1 MSPRLATPEA
11 DVRWTVVAQGI
22 VSPEGPAVAADGSVL
37 LVSRWTGRVMRVDPF
52 GRVTEVLQT
61 EGKPQAVVTLASGD
75 LLVADAKRP
84 ALLRVPR
91 SSWAPQEVRAGE
103 AGVCEELL
111 THCEGRSLLGP
122 NDLCCTPAGVVYLT
136 DPGLVLGEP
145 GQVLRVDLS
154 ALLGDPSGP
163 RGDCSREGSRALD
176 ATRLVATRLV
186 ATRLVDGLL
195 FPNGITMTADGRF
208 LLVAESWT
216 HRIWRYALED
226 QGRRL
231 GPASLF
237 HEFPD
242 HYPDGMAF
250 DSEGNLLV
258 ALHGSGH
265 LQVLRAD
272 GTRAATIPVGGVGC
286 TNVVFGGS
294 DFRTLYVTEDEQ
306 QALLKTRWHCPGQR
320 AASRSMAG

>member
-1 MSPRLATPEA
+1 MSARLATQEA

-61 EGKPQAVVTLASGD
+61 EGKPQAVVTLVSGD

-91 SSWAPQEVRAGE
+91 SSWAPQDVRARE
-103 AGVCEELL
+103 AGLCDELL
-111 THCEGRSLLGP
+111 THCEGRPLLGP
-122 NDLCCTPAGVVYLT
+122 NDLCCTPSGVVYLT
-136 DPGLVLGEP
+136 DPGLVLHEP
-145 GQVLRVDLS
+145 GQVLRVDL
-154 ALLGDPSGP
+154 AGLLGGP
-163 RGDCSREGSRALD
+163 GKAHGNHNREDLRAP
-176 ATRLVATRLV
+176 V

-226 QGRRL
+226 EGRRL

-258 ALHGSGH
+258 ALHGSGR

-272 GTRAATIPVGGVGC
+272 GTLAATIPVGGVGC

-294 DFRTLYVTEDEQ
+294 DFQTLYVTEDEQ

-320 AASRSMAG
+320 AYSRSLAG

>member
-1 MSPRLATPEA
+1 MSARLATQEA

-91 SSWAPQEVRAGE
+91 SSWAPQDVRAGE

-163 RGDCSREGSRALD
+163 RGDCSREGSRAL
-176 ATRLVATRLV
+176 V
-186 ATRLVDGLL
+186 ATRLVDRLL

-272 GTRAATIPVGGVGC
+272 GTLAATIPVGGVGC

-294 DFRTLYVTEDEQ
+294 DFQTLYVTEDEQ
-306 QALLKTRWHCPGQR
+306 QALLKTRWYCPGQR
-320 AASRSMAG
+320 AASRSMVG

>member
-11 DVRWTVVAQGI
+11 DVRWTVVARGI

-52 GRVTEVLQT
+52 GRVTEVVQT

-103 AGVCEELL
+103 AEVCEELL
-111 THCEGRSLLGP
+111 THSDGRALLGP

-136 DPGLVLGEP
+136 DPGLVLDEP

-154 ALLGDPSGP
+154 DLLGDPSGP
-163 RGDCSREGSRALD
+163 RGDISREGSRALVD
-176 ATRLVATRLV
+176 TQLVATRLV
-186 ATRLVDGLL
+186 NGLL

-272 GTRAATIPVGGVGC
+272 GTLAATIPVGGVGC

-320 AASRSMAG
+320 AASRSMAR